1 MHYKQINEQ
10 SKRERDKEGRR
21 EFMSQREGKRGG
33 RREGGKEKKMK
44 KRGRENLPL
53 A

>member
-10 SKRERDKEGRR
+10 SKRGRDKEGRR
-21 EFMSQREGKRGG
+21 EFMRQREGKRGG

-44 KRGRENLPL
+44 KEKERINL
-53 A
+53 